1 MKKSKV
7 FESNNE
13 PLIPNDKYHIVDIL
27 KGGEGDKIDDSKF
40 DQEEFQV
47 GCLVELEHTNNPLI
61 AKEIATDH
69 LSRISDYYH
78 RLLAAGLVD
87 EKDALD
93 LAKSFGW
100 N

>member
-1 MKKSKV
+1 MKRPKI
-7 FESNNE
+7 FESDDTS
-13 PLIPNDKYHIVDIL
+13 LIPDGRWNIVDTL
-27 KGGEGDKIDDSKF
+27 KGGEGDNTNDSKF
-40 DQEEFQV
+40 DQEELQV
-47 GCLVELEHTNNPLI
+47 GCLVELEHTDNASI

-69 LSRISDYYH
+69 LTRVSDYYH

>member
-7 FESNNE
+7 FESVNNS
-13 PLIPNDKYHIVDIL
+13 LIPNGKWHIVDTL
-27 KGGEGDKIDDSKF
+27 KGGEGDTTDDSKF
-40 DQEEFQV
+40 DQEEFRV
-47 GCLVELEHTNNPLI
+47 GCLVELEHTDNPSI

-69 LSRISDYYH
+69 LTRVSDYYH
-78 RLLAAGLVD
+78 KLLAAGLVD
-87 EKDALD
+87 EESALN